1 MDEIASGIAEAFKLI
16 VNLDPEVRGIALFS
30 LQVSGA
36 ALLLAA
42 LLGIPYGVWL
52 AFARFPG
59 RRFLIGFTYAG
70 MAFPT
75 VVVGLLVFL
84 FLSHNGPFGFLNW
97 LFTPL
102 AIIVAQF
109 IIAFPVVSSLTLSA
123 ILGINPEMRQQLRSL
138 GATRWQTSI
147 ALLREARL
155 AMIVALAAA
164 FGRVVTEVGAVIIVG
179 GNIAGSTRVLTTA
192 IVLETRKGAFDAAIA
207 LGIILLI
214 ISFSINILATRLQG
228 RALTR

>member
-1 MDEIASGIAEAFKLI
+1 MDEIASGLVQAVKLI
-16 VNLDPEVRGIALFS
+16 ANLDPEVRKIALFS

-36 ALLLAA
+36 ALFAAA

-59 RRFLIGFTYAG
+59 RRIVIGLTYAG

-75 VVVGLLVFL
+75 VVVGLVIFL
-84 FLSHNGPFGFLNW
+84 FLSHNGPLGFLNW

-102 AIIVAQF
+102 AIVVAQF
-109 IIAFPVVSSLTLSA
+109 IIAFPIIASLTVAA
-123 ILGINPEMRQQLRSL
+123 ILGINPDLRQQLRSL
-138 GATRWQTSI
+138 GATRWQTAVAI
-147 ALLREARL
+147 LKEARV

-164 FGRVVTEVGAVIIVG
+164 FGRVITEVGAVIIVG

-192 IVLETRKGAFDAAIA
+192 IVLETRKGAFEAAIA
-207 LGIILLI
+207 LGIILLL
-214 ISFSINILATRLQG
+214 ISFSINLLATRLQG
-228 RALTR
+228 RALSR

>member
-1 MDEIASGIAEAFKLI
+1 MDEIASGIAQAFKLI
-16 VNLDPEVRGIALFS
+16 VNLDPEVRKIALFS

-59 RRFLIGFTYAG
+59 RRFLIGLTYAG

-84 FLSHNGPFGFLNW
+84 FLSNNGPFGFLNW

-102 AIIVAQF
+102 AIVVAQF
-109 IIAFPVVSSLTLSA
+109 IIAFPVIASLTISA

-138 GATRWQTSI
+138 GATPWQTSI
-147 ALLREARL
+147 ALLREAKL

-207 LGIILLI
+207 LGIILLV

>member
-1 MDEIASGIAEAFKLI
+1 MDEIASGIWQAIKLI
-16 VNLDPEVRGIALFS
+16 GNLDPEVRKIALFS
-30 LQVSGA
+30 LQVSGL

-42 LLGIPYGVWL
+42 LAGIPYGVWL

-59 RRFLIGFTYAG
+59 RRVLIGLTYAG

-75 VVVGLLVFL
+75 VVVGLIVFL
-84 FLSHNGPFGFLNW
+84 ILSHNGPMGFLGW

-109 IIAFPVVSSLTLSA
+109 IIAFPVVASLTLSA
-123 ILGINPEMRQQLRSL
+123 ILGISPDMRLQLRSL
-138 GATRWQTSI
+138 GATRLQTTV
-147 ALLREARL
+147 ALLQEARVS
-155 AMIVALAAA
+155 MIIALAAA

-207 LGIILLI
+207 LGIVLLL
-214 ISFSINILATRLQG
+214 ISFSINLLATRLQG
-228 RALTR
+228 RALGR

>member
-1 MDEIASGIAEAFKLI
+1 MDEIASGIVQAFKLI
-16 VNLDPEVRGIALFS
+16 VNLDPEVRRIAFFS
-30 LQVSGA
+30 LQVSGV

-42 LLGIPYGVWL
+42 LAGIPYGVWL

-59 RRFLIGFTYAG
+59 RRLVIGLTYAG

-75 VVVGLLVFL
+75 VVVGLMVFL
-84 FLSHNGPFGFLNW
+84 FLSHNGPLGFLDW

-102 AIIVAQF
+102 AIIAAQF
-109 IIAFPVVSSLTLSA
+109 IIAFPVIASLTVAA

-147 ALLREARL
+147 ALLREARV

-192 IVLETRKGAFDAAIA
+192 IVLETRKGAFDTAIA
-207 LGIILLI
+207 LGIILLL

-228 RALTR
+228 RALSR

>member
-16 VNLDPEVRGIALFS
+16 VNLDPEVRRIALFS

>member
-16 VNLDPEVRGIALFS
+16 VNLDPEVRRIGLFS

-42 LLGIPYGVWL
+42 LAGIPYGVWL
-52 AFARFPG
+52 AFARFSG
-59 RRFLIGFTYAG
+59 RRLVIGLTYAG

-75 VVVGLLVFL
+75 VVVGLMVFL
-84 FLSHNGPFGFLNW
+84 ILSHNGPLGFLGW

-102 AIIVAQF
+102 AIIAAQF
-109 IIAFPVVSSLTLSA
+109 IIAFPVISSFTVAA

-192 IVLETRKGAFDAAIA
+192 IVLETRKGAFDTAIA
-207 LGIILLI
+207 LGIILLL

-228 RALTR
+228 RALSR

>member
-1 MDEIASGIAEAFKLI
+1 MDEIASGIAQAFKLI
-16 VNLDPEVRGIALFS
+16 VNLDPEVRRIAFFS

-42 LLGIPYGVWL
+42 LAGIPYGVWL
-52 AFARFPG
+52 AFAHFPG
-59 RRFLIGFTYAG
+59 RRLVIGLTYAG

-75 VVVGLLVFL
+75 VVVGLMVFL
-84 FLSHNGPFGFLNW
+84 FLSHNGPLGFLDW

-102 AIIVAQF
+102 AIITAQF
-109 IIAFPVVSSLTLSA
+109 IIAFPVIASLTVAA

-147 ALLREARL
+147 ALLREARV

-192 IVLETRKGAFDAAIA
+192 IVLETRKGAFDTAIA
-207 LGIILLI
+207 LGIILLL

-228 RALTR
+228 RALSR

>member
-1 MDEIASGIAEAFKLI
+1 MDEILSGIAEAFKLI
-16 VNLDPEVRGIALFS
+16 ANLDPEVRRIALFS
-30 LQVSGA
+30 LEVSGA
-36 ALLLAA
+36 SLLLAA

-59 RRFLIGFTYAG
+59 RRVLVGLTYAG

-84 FLSHNGPFGFLNW
+84 ILSHNGPLGFLNW

-102 AIIVAQF
+102 AIVVAQF
-109 IIAFPVVSSLTLSA
+109 VIGFPIVASLTLAA
-123 ILGINPEMRQQLRSL
+123 ILGIRPEMRHQLRSL
-138 GATRWQTSI
+138 GATRWQTSL
-147 ALLREARL
+147 ALLWEARV
-155 AMIVALAAA
+155 AMIVALVAT

-207 LGIILLI
+207 LGIILLL

-228 RALTR
+228 RALSR